1 MVYWREQSRALRCRN
16 GRRSITV
23 QIGKN
28 KIRLSSSE
36 NSTRENDEGLLTPKG
51 SQFYSLQLKFQENSE
66 ATVLNFLLDRAGED
80 EGNNKKYTQACIKR
94 KKKVKGLK

>member
-16 GRRSITV
+16 GRRSIIV

-28 KIRLSSSE
+28 KIRLPSSE
-36 NSTRENDEGLLTPKG
+36 NSTRENDEGLLTPKE

-66 ATVLNFLLDRAGED
+66 ATVLNFLLDCAGED

-94 KKKVKGLK
+94 KKKVKGL